1 MSCPEAFYW
10 KEVIDSEIN
19 SIMNSHIWE
28 LLNLPPISKSLG
40 HKWIFKRKM
49 KIDETINKYK
59 GRFIVKGFR
68 QQDRVDY
75 FDTYLLVSRITFI

>member
-1 MSCPEAFYW
+1 
-10 KEVIDSEIN
+10 
-19 SIMNSHIWE
+19 
-28 LLNLPPISKSLG
+28 
-40 HKWIFKRKM
+40 M

-75 FDTYLLVSRITFI
+75 FDTYLIVSRITFI

>member
-40 HKWIFKRKM
+40 HK
-49 KIDETINKYK
+49 
-59 GRFIVKGFR
+59 
-68 QQDRVDY
+68 
-75 FDTYLLVSRITFI
+75 